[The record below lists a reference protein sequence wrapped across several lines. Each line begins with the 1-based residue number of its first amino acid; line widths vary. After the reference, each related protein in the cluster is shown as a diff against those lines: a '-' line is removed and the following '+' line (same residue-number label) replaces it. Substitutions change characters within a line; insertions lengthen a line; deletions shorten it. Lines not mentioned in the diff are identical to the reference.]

1 MYKKLKN
8 NKMHQGNLRKSSDLN
23 LLTREE
29 INELEKKINFF
40 RTASGHYIAWHEYGD
55 PAGEPIIYYH
65 HTGSHFLAVLLHK
78 PALELGYRIIAP
90 DRPGISHSEFRK
102 GWTVLD
108 YAMDMAD
115 LANHL
120 GIETFGAVG
129 LSGGGPTLMASAFSI
144 PHRLKFVV
152 VLACAMPVY
161 QDPEIRKSLG
171 GVDQLYARFGSKM
184 PLGIFKIPFSLIG
197 LSQTLIRS
205 PKTFAKMFSSSLSP
219 SDKELFEIPELA
231 YLLMRDFQE
240 FFRQGAGKAAY
251 DAQTVYKPWGFDLS
265 AIEIPILVIQG
276 SDDKFI
282 PPLFSEYLARKARN
296 VTIRMIEGQ
305 GHFYHL
311 AYGYNTL
318 KAIRETY
325 H

>member
-1 MYKKLKN
+1 MIKKV
-8 NKMHQGNLRKSSDLN
+8 LN
-23 LLTREE
+23 LDLLSMEE
-29 INELEKKINFF
+29 VAELEKKINFF

-108 YAMDMAD
+108 HAQHMAG
-115 LANHL
+115 LADHL
-120 GIETFGAVG
+120 GIEQFGAVG
-129 LSGGGPTLMASAFSI
+129 LSGGGPTLMASAFAI
-144 PHRLKFVV
+144 PHRLKFVAD
-152 VLACAMPVY
+152 LACAMPVY
-161 QDPEIRKSLG
+161 RDPVMRKHLG
-171 GVDQLYARFGSKM
+171 ATDRFYAWLGSVM
-184 PLGIFKIPFSLIG
+184 PLGLFRIPFSMIG

-296 VTIRMIEGQ
+296 VTIRMVEGQ

-311 AYGYNTL
+311 AYGFNTL
-318 KAIRETY
+318 NCIKENNR
-325 H
+325 